1 MIRNEKTTVRLMLML
16 IAAAFVLPQLGGCN
30 TMRGAG
36 EDIERA
42 GEEIQ
47 EEADENS

>member
-1 MIRNEKTTVRLMLML
+1 MRKLTKV
-16 IAAAFVLPQLGGCN
+16 IALLALAITSIVGLTACN
-30 TMRGAG
+30 TTRGAG

-47 EEADENS
+47 DVAR